1 LYQFGE
7 WISSHEPLG
16 YAEVVS
22 RRSVVNGYSCA
33 LRRWPVKAVIVDWA
47 RSPFHRAHRGDLAAV
62 RPDDLAGQVAKALID
77 RNEIN
82 PAEFDDLLLGC
93 GYPEAEQ
100 GYNMGRLVTFLIGMP
115 NTVPGVTY
123 NRLCGSSMQAILS
136 AAANIESGW
145 GDCFL
150 CVGIE
155 SMSRVK
161 RRGFNWSPHPG
172 LEDGWPEAYVPMGQT
187 AENIATRWSI
197 PRTLQEQF
205 ALSSHQKAASAR
217 TSGSFDDEL
226 IPISHDGI
234 TITEDGCIR
243 PDTTLESMAA
253 LSPVFSDG
261 GSVTAATSSPL
272 TDGAAAVIVCSE
284 DFALSRGLQPMARIV
299 SGAVTGCPPDIMGI
313 GPVEATKQ
321 VLERAAW
328 ELSSVDIFELNEAF
342 SSQSMAVIDELRLDS
357 AKVNLDGGAIAIGHP
372 LGASGVRI
380 TGKAASLLSRTGT
393 NRAIATM
400 CIGGGMG
407 IAIALESL

>member
-1 LYQFGE
+1 MLF
-7 WISSHEPLG
+7 
-16 YAEVVS
+16 
-22 RRSVVNGYSCA
+22 RS
-33 LRRWPVKAVIVDWA
+33 
-47 RSPFHRAHRGDLAAV
+47 
-62 RPDDLAGQVAKALID
+62 
-77 RNEIN
+77 
-82 PAEFDDLLLGC
+82 
-93 GYPEAEQ
+93 
-100 GYNMGRLVTFLIGMP
+100 
-115 NTVPGVTY
+115 
-123 NRLCGSSMQAILS
+123 
-136 AAANIESGW
+136 ANIESGW

-172 LEDGWPEAYVPMGQT
+172 LEDGWPETYVPMGQT

-272 TDGAAAVIVCSE
+272 TDGAAAVIV
-284 DFALSRGLQPMARIV
+284 
-299 SGAVTGCPPDIMGI
+299 
-313 GPVEATKQ
+313 
-321 VLERAAW
+321 
-328 ELSSVDIFELNEAF
+328 
-342 SSQSMAVIDELRLDS
+342 
-357 AKVNLDGGAIAIGHP
+357 
-372 LGASGVRI
+372 
-380 TGKAASLLSRTGT
+380 
-393 NRAIATM
+393 
-400 CIGGGMG
+400 
-407 IAIALESL
+407 